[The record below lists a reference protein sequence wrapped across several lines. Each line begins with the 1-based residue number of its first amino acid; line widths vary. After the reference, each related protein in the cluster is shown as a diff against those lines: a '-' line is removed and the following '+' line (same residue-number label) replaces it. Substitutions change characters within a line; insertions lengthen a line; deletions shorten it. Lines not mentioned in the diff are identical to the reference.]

1 MKCEHEFELVEGAE
15 VYNSNLETL
24 NERYGTNNTCRED
37 YLEYEMRIWRW
48 WDSRKYR
55 LTHITKDV
63 NLVALMQTSSAFS
76 EKLFS
81 QVKLVTKEIGEEA
94 LRESIKSRVMRRV
107 RNYFMD

>member
-48 WDSRKYR
+48 WDSRKHR

-81 QVKLVTKEIGEEA
+81 QVKLVTNEIGEEA
-94 LRESIKSRVMRRV
+94 LRESIKIRVMRRV

>member
-48 WDSRKYR
+48 WDSRKHR
-55 LTHITKDV
+55 LTHITK
-63 NLVALMQTSSAFS
+63 L
-76 EKLFS
+76 
-81 QVKLVTKEIGEEA
+81 
-94 LRESIKSRVMRRV
+94 
-107 RNYFMD
+107 